1 MKQRILSMA
10 AMFAVVMTLAVASVN
25 AQSGARIEASVPF
38 DFAAGNARLKA
49 GDYSVTRIARNAFLL
64 RSADLKTTVLVQ
76 APLAVAQQRA
86 DSPARLVFKRYGS
99 EYFLAQVWVNGSADG
114 AALYASKTEERLA
127 RQNKERNETAKMIDV
142 PARAK

>member
-1 MKQRILSMA
+1 MKQRILTMEA
-10 AMFAVVMTLAVASVN
+10 LLAVVMTLAAASVN

-49 GDYSVTRIARNAFLL
+49 GDYSVTRIAQNEFLL
-64 RSADLKTTVLVQ
+64 RSADLKTAVLVQ
-76 APLAVAQQRA
+76 ASMVVAQRREG
-86 DSPARLVFKRYGS
+86 SPARLVFKRYGS

-127 RQNKERNETAKMIDV
+127 RQKKERNETAKMIDV
-142 PARAK
+142 LARAK